1 LSSPLTQAKEILLLS
16 GDETKLHQDVWA
28 VTVLA
33 DGTMVTGDSGGNVQF
48 WEAAHGTLVTGF
60 RRHEADVLA
69 VAASP
74 DGGSVFACG
83 ADPQVAIFRIVPGIN
98 GGARPRPPP
107 PSLPASNS
115 FQNA

>member
-1 LSSPLTQAKEILLLS
+1 VA

-48 WEAAHGTLVTGF
+48 WEAAFGTLITGF
-60 RRHEADVLA
+60 KRHGADVLA

-74 DGGSVFACG
+74 DGGSVFASG
-83 ADPQVAIFRIVPGIN
+83 ADPQVAIFRLVPPVEG
-98 GGARPRPPP
+98 
-107 PSLPASNS
+107 
-115 FQNA
+115 